1 MGRGPGSPAERR
13 AVLCPQVGSHRDIS
27 LQSLALFRLL
37 EPRIGTARGTGWGW
51 GCPPPLPL
59 GAPSGLCLP
68 LCHLCL
74 VAEILVLGT
83 GDRVEQ
89 LHPAV
94 LRQMRLCGIA
104 VEVQDTVRRD
114 PSPWLPA
121 LSAQ

>member
-51 GCPPPLPL
+51 GCPPPP
-59 GAPSGLCLP
+59 P
-68 LCHLCL
+68 
-74 VAEILVLGT
+74 
-83 GDRVEQ
+83 
-89 LHPAV
+89 PAV

>member
-37 EPRIGTARGTGWGW
+37 EPRI
-51 GCPPPLPL
+51 
-59 GAPSGLCLP
+59 
-68 LCHLCL
+68 
-74 VAEILVLGT
+74 EILVLGT